1 MRKHTKLTALILSL
15 AITSALT
22 ACSSRLTG
30 SEQGDAAYKAFSN
43 IIKQNKDKI
52 GFHAELSHWGYTLPT
67 GEKLEWTKDTSANAA
82 DLALVMLADPF
93 IKAGLDVKKLDENEW
108 LYKPAAKEEGQDM
121 PNRLV
126 KPYNISDKKQK
137 SSGSE
142 DAIRRIIRQKP
153 ELVRYNSEIKKYSIS
168 LGKGFEAQWTE
179 KIGAT
184 NSDIAFVLNAEPLI
198 KAGVDTN
205 KLQGSEW
212 TFIPAKGDTPAQF
225 TKSFKLK

>member
-1 MRKHTKLTALILSL
+1 MKKYTKLTTLILSL
-15 AITSALT
+15 TITASFT

-67 GEKLEWTKDTSANAA
+67 GEKLEWTKDTSANVA
-82 DLALVMLADPF
+82 DIALVMLADPF
-93 IKAGLDVKKLDENEW
+93 INAGLDVKKLDENEW
-108 LYKPAAKEEGQDM
+108 LYKPAAKEEGQDL

-153 ELVRYNSEIKKYSIS
+153 ELVKYDSESKKYSIS

-179 KIGAT
+179 EIGAT
-184 NSDIAFVLNAEPLI
+184 SSDIVFVLNAEPLI
-198 KAGVDTN
+198 KAGLETN
-205 KLQGSEW
+205 KLQGSYW
-212 TFIPAKGDTPAQF
+212 TFKPAKGDTPAQLI
-225 TKSFKLK
+225 KSYKSK